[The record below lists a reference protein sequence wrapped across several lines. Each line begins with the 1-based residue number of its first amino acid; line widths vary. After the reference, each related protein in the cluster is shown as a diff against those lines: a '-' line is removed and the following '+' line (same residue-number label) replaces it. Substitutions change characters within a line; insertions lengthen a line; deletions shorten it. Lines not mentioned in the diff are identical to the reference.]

1 MDIIKKL
8 KERIDLKQNAA
19 VLLVY
24 SIQINILDI
33 PVFVGLLTSS
43 FFSTILIRHQASSLI
58 ICNDVTVTVTDI

>member
-19 VLLVY
+19 VLLDN
-24 SIQINILDI
+24 SIQIDILDI

-43 FFSTILIRHQASSLI
+43 FFQPF
-58 ICNDVTVTVTDI
+58 